1 MPINDGKKKKIASF
15 AFCFAIPKQM
25 IHHIADGMKERNLSF

>member
-1 MPINDGKKKKIASF
+1 MIVKKMTSF

-25 IHHIADGMKERNLSF
+25 IHHIADGMKERGWVSNP